1 MIDVTI
7 IDDHPIVRD
16 GIRSVLETQAD
27 LRVRAALADDS
38 QLRADPGQVIILDW
52 ELGGAQGPATTIA
65 ALRRRFPSTR
75 ILIFSAYGREERV
88 RAALDSGASGYVLK
102 GSPASELTSAI
113 RSIAAGGT
121 YLGNGVAP
129 PISRAVDALT
139 PRELEVLRL
148 AAGGASNAEIARSLG
163 ISERTVKFHMSSI
176 LGRLGAARRA
186 QAVAIARERG
196 LL

>member
-16 GIRSVLETQAD
+16 GIRSVLETQVD
-27 LRVRAALADDS
+27 LCVRASLADGA
-38 QLRADPGQVIILDW
+38 QVRTDPGDVIILDW
-52 ELGGAQGPATTIA
+52 ELGSGQGAVATIGS
-65 ALRRRFPSTR
+65 LRERFPKTR

-88 RAALDSGASGYVLK
+88 RAALDAGASGYVLK
-102 GSPASELTSAI
+102 GSPAAELTSAI

-121 YLGNGVAP
+121 YLGNGIAP
-129 PISRAVDALT
+129 PLGRAPDALT

-148 AAGGASNAEIARSLG
+148 AADGLSNEEIARALG
-163 ISERTVKFHMSSI
+163 LSERTVKFHISGI
-176 LGRLGAARRA
+176 LGRLGAARRSR
-186 QAVAIARERG
+186 AVAIARERG